1 MNNAID
7 AEHVTMAQTV
17 DNPRNSELGKIF
29 GAIADWINR
38 YREAYAAHNE
48 LINCGTDEVARI
60 AYDLG
65 ISSDDLLA
73 LATKGAKSADLLQE
87 MLVALG
93 VDPKNFAND
102 DPTAMHDLQRLCVNC
117 WQKQRCA
124 HELEVGT
131 AAENYREFCPNAY
144 TLGALFKT
152 TD

>member
-17 DNPRNSELGKIF
+17 DNPRYSDLGKIF
-29 GAIADWINR
+29 DAVADWINR
-38 YREAYAAHNE
+38 YRKAYTAHNE

-65 ISSDDLLA
+65 ISSDDLLTVA
-73 LATKGAKSADLLQE
+73 SKGANSADLLQK

-102 DPTAMHDLQRLCVNC
+102 DPTAMHDFQRLCVNC

-124 HELEVGT
+124 HELEAGT
-131 AAENYREFCPNAY
+131 AAENYRAFCPNAY

>member
-7 AEHVTMAQTV
+7 AEHVIMVRTV
-17 DNPRNSELGKIF
+17 DNSRYSDFGKVF

-48 LINCGTDEVARI
+48 LINCGTDEVARM
-60 AYDLG
+60 ADDLG
-65 ISSDDLLA
+65 ISSDDFLTLA
-73 LATKGAKSADLLQE
+73 SKGSKSADLLKK
-87 MLVALG
+87 MLVALD
-93 VDPKNFAND
+93 VDPNIFANS
-102 DPTAMHDLQRLCVNC
+102 DPTAMRDLQRLCVNC

>member
-7 AEHVTMAQTV
+7 EEHVTMAQTV
-17 DNPRNSELGKIF
+17 DNPRYSDLGRIF
-29 GAIADWINR
+29 EAIADWIDR
-38 YREAYAAHNE
+38 YRKAYAAHNE

-65 ISSDDLLA
+65 ISSDDLLN
-73 LATKGAKSADLLQE
+73 LASKGAKSADLLQK

-93 VDPKNFAND
+93 VDPKNFANV

-131 AAENYREFCPNAY
+131 AAENYREFCPNNY

-152 TD
+152 TN

>member
-7 AEHVTMAQTV
+7 AEHVTMAQIV
-17 DNPRNSELGKIF
+17 DNSRYSDLGRIF
-29 GAIADWINR
+29 EATANWINR
-38 YREAYAAHNE
+38 YRKAYAAHNE

-65 ISSDDLLA
+65 ISSDDLLT
-73 LATKGAKSADLLQE
+73 LASKDAKSADLLQK

-93 VDPKNFAND
+93 VDAKNFAND

>member
-1 MNNAID
+1 
-7 AEHVTMAQTV
+7 MAQIV
-17 DNPRNSELGKIF
+17 DNSRYSDLGRIF
-29 GAIADWINR
+29 EATANWINR
-38 YREAYAAHNE
+38 YRKAYAAHNE

-65 ISSDDLLA
+65 ISSDDLLT
-73 LATKGAKSADLLQE
+73 LASKDAKSADLLQK

-117 WQKQRCA
+117 WQKQTCA